1 MKPNTLSA
9 YKITPSHILQLIA
22 VIAFPASLTL
32 LGIDDR
38 WSSSALIDIP
48 SFLIV
53 VAAAIG
59 GACLLKY
66 GGNQP
71 IAQTLLATGIPLGLI
86 SCYLSVVIIVSNVD
100 RYAANLSLALSI
112 LLLTALYGGL
122 VSALG
127 YAINDTS
134 SSALYPI
141 KKRYLVIFSI
151 LVIALIF
158 MGIGLNGEFFF
169 DPIIFSM
176 YLTFILSFLV
186 LGRGKEHFTVVIADA
201 ALFASV
207 IIIIFSLIFW
217 FGIDST
223 ADNRGELIRETI
235 VFSSLGVMYG
245 SLIYFLTYIVSLGC
259 VIEQRI
265 DVNKM
270 NWHLI
275 EVNAFLLF
283 LAFAPTSFSNFME
296 ERQASEEN
304 AIVIEGLIDRI
315 EELERTQ

>member
-1 MKPNTLSA
+1 MKPNTHSA
-9 YKITPSHILQLIA
+9 YKITPSHILQLLA
-22 VIAFPASLTL
+22 VMAFPASLVIF
-32 LGIDDR
+32 GIDDR
-38 WSSSALIDIP
+38 WPSSALIDIP

-53 VAAAIG
+53 VAVAIG

-71 IAQTLLATGIPLGLI
+71 IAQSLLATGVPLGLI
-86 SCYLSVVIIVSNVD
+86 GSYIGVVVIVSRMQD
-100 RYAANLSLALSI
+100 GAAYLGNALAVM
-112 LLLTALYGGL
+112 LLTALYGGL

-127 YAINDTS
+127 YAINDAS
-134 SSALYPI
+134 SSAMYPI
-141 KKRYLVIFSI
+141 KKRYLVIFSVS
-151 LVIALIF
+151 VIALIL
-158 MGIGLNGEFFF
+158 MGIGENGELFF

-201 ALFASV
+201 AMFASV

-217 FGIDST
+217 FGVDST

-245 SLIYFLTYIVSLGC
+245 SLIYLLTYIVSLGC

-265 DVNKM
+265 DVKKM
-270 NWHLI
+270 NWHLT

-283 LAFAPTSFSNFME
+283 LAFAPTSFSNYME

>member
-22 VIAFPASLTL
+22 VMAFPASLL
-32 LGIDDR
+32 IFGIDDR
-38 WSSSALIDIP
+38 WPSSALLDVP
-48 SFLIV
+48 SFVIV
-53 VAAAIG
+53 VAVAIG

-71 IAQTLLATGIPLGLI
+71 ISQTLLATGVPMGLI
-86 SCYLSVVIIVSNVD
+86 SSYIGVVVLVSKIDDGTAYLG
-100 RYAANLSLALSI
+100 YALAVM
-112 LLLTALYGGL
+112 LLTALYGGL

-127 YAINDTS
+127 YAINDAS
-134 SSALYPI
+134 SSAMYPI
-141 KKRYLVIFSI
+141 KKRYLVIFSVS
-151 LVIALIF
+151 VIALIL
-158 MGIGLNGEFFF
+158 MGIGENGELFF

-245 SLIYFLTYIVSLGC
+245 SLIYLLTYIVSLGC

-265 DVNKM
+265 DVKKM
-270 NWHLI
+270 NWHLT

-283 LAFAPTSFSNFME
+283 LAFAPTSFSNYME

>member
-22 VIAFPASLTL
+22 VMAFPASLIL

-48 SFLIV
+48 GLILV
-53 VAAAIG
+53 VALPIG

-71 IAQTLLATGIPLGLI
+71 ISQTLLATGVPMGLI
-86 SCYLSVVIIVSNVD
+86 SSYIGVVLIVSKAD
-100 RYAANLSLALSI
+100 DGAAYLGNALAVM
-112 LLLTALYGGL
+112 LLTALYGGL

-127 YAINDTS
+127 YAINDAS
-134 SSALYPI
+134 SSAMYPI
-141 KKRYLVIFSI
+141 KKRYLVIFSVS
-151 LVIALIF
+151 VIALIL
-158 MGIGLNGEFFF
+158 MGIGENGELFF
-169 DPIIFSM
+169 DPIIFSI

-245 SLIYFLTYIVSLGC
+245 SLIYLLTYIVSLGC

-265 DVNKM
+265 DVKKM
-270 NWHLI
+270 NWHLT

-283 LAFAPTSFSNFME
+283 LAFAPTSFSNYME

>member
-22 VIAFPASLTL
+22 VMAFPASLL
-32 LGIDDR
+32 IFGIDDR
-38 WSSSALIDIP
+38 WPSSALLDVP
-48 SFLIV
+48 SFVIV
-53 VAAAIG
+53 VAVAIG

-71 IAQTLLATGIPLGLI
+71 IAQTLLATGVPLGLI
-86 SCYLSVVIIVSNVD
+86 GSYIGVVIIVSND
-100 RYAANLSLALSI
+100 RYAANLSSELTI
-112 LLLTALYGGL
+112 MLLTALYGGL

-127 YAINDTS
+127 YAINDAS
-134 SSALYPI
+134 SSAMYPI
-141 KKRYLVIFSI
+141 KKRYLVIFSVS
-151 LVIALIF
+151 VIALIL
-158 MGIGLNGEFFF
+158 MGIGENGELFF

-245 SLIYFLTYIVSLGC
+245 SLIYLLTYIVSLGC

-265 DVNKM
+265 DVKKM
-270 NWHLI
+270 NWHLT

-283 LAFAPTSFSNFME
+283 LAFAPTSFSNYIE

>member
-1 MKPNTLSA
+1 MKPNTHSA
-9 YKITPSHILQLIA
+9 YKITPSHILQLLA
-22 VIAFPASLTL
+22 VMAFPASLVIF
-32 LGIDDR
+32 GIDDR
-38 WSSSALIDIP
+38 WPSSALIDIP

-53 VAAAIG
+53 VAVAIG

-71 IAQTLLATGIPLGLI
+71 IAQSLLATGVPLGLI
-86 SCYLSVVIIVSNVD
+86 GSYIGVVVIVSRMQD
-100 RYAANLSLALSI
+100 GAAYLGNALAVM
-112 LLLTALYGGL
+112 LLTALYGGL

-127 YAINDTS
+127 YAINDAS
-134 SSALYPI
+134 SSAIYPI
-141 KKRYLVIFSI
+141 KKRYLVIFSLSVIVLI
-151 LVIALIF
+151 L
-158 MGIGLNGEFFF
+158 MGIGENGELFF

-201 ALFASV
+201 AMFASV

-265 DVNKM
+265 DVKKM

-283 LAFAPTSFSNFME
+283 LAVAPTSFSNFME
-296 ERQASEEN
+296 ERQASDEN
-304 AIVIEGLIDRI
+304 AIIMENLIDRI

>member
-22 VIAFPASLTL
+22 VMAFPASLL
-32 LGIDDR
+32 IFGIDDR
-38 WSSSALIDIP
+38 WPSSALLDVP

-53 VAAAIG
+53 VAVAIG

-71 IAQTLLATGIPLGLI
+71 IAQTLLATGVPMGLI
-86 SCYLSVVIIVSNVD
+86 GSYIGVVIIVSKID
-100 RYAANLSLALSI
+100 DGGNLGNPLATM
-112 LLLTALYGGL
+112 LLTALYGGL

-127 YAINDTS
+127 YAINDAS
-134 SSALYPI
+134 SSAMYPI
-141 KKRYLVIFSI
+141 KKRYLVIFSVS
-151 LVIALIF
+151 VIALILF
-158 MGIGLNGEFFF
+158 GIGEYGELFF

-176 YLTFILSFLV
+176 YLAFILSFLV

-201 ALFASV
+201 AMFASV

-245 SLIYFLTYIVSLGC
+245 SLIYLLTYIVSLGC

-265 DVNKM
+265 DVKKM
-270 NWHLI
+270 NWHLT

-283 LAFAPTSFSNFME
+283 LAFAPTSFSNYME
-296 ERQASEEN
+296 EHQASEEN

>member
-22 VIAFPASLTL
+22 LMAFPASLL
-32 LGIDDR
+32 IFGIDDR
-38 WSSSALIDIP
+38 WPSSALLDVV
-48 SFLIV
+48 SFVIV
-53 VAAAIG
+53 VAVAIG

-71 IAQTLLATGIPLGLI
+71 ISQTLLATGVPMGLI
-86 SCYLSVVIIVSNVD
+86 GSYIGVVIIVSKAD
-100 RYAANLSLALSI
+100 DGTAYLGYALAVM
-112 LLLTALYGGL
+112 LLTALYGGL

-127 YAINDTS
+127 YAINDAS
-134 SSALYPI
+134 SSAMYPI
-141 KKRYLVIFSI
+141 KKRYLVIFSVS
-151 LVIALIF
+151 VIALIL
-158 MGIGLNGEFFF
+158 MGIGENGELFF

-245 SLIYFLTYIVSLGC
+245 SLIYLLTYIVSLGC

-265 DVNKM
+265 DVKKM
-270 NWHLI
+270 NWHLT

-283 LAFAPTSFSNFME
+283 LAFAPTSFSNYME

>member
-1 MKPNTLSA
+1 MKPNTHSA
-9 YKITPSHILQLIA
+9 YKITPSHILQLLA
-22 VIAFPASLTL
+22 VMAFPASLVIF
-32 LGIDDR
+32 GIDDR
-38 WSSSALIDIP
+38 WPSSALIDIP

-53 VAAAIG
+53 VAVAIG

-71 IAQTLLATGIPLGLI
+71 ISQTLLATGVPMGLI
-86 SCYLSVVIIVSNVD
+86 SSYIGVVIIVSKID
-100 RYAANLSLALSI
+100 DGGNLGNPLATM
-112 LLLTALYGGL
+112 LLTALYGGL

-127 YAINDTS
+127 YAINDAS
-134 SSALYPI
+134 SSAMYPI
-141 KKRYLVIFSI
+141 KKRYLVIFSVS
-151 LVIALIF
+151 VIALIL
-158 MGIGLNGEFFF
+158 MGIGENGELFF

-245 SLIYFLTYIVSLGC
+245 SLIYLLTYIVSLGC

-265 DVNKM
+265 DVKKM
-270 NWHLI
+270 NWHLT

-283 LAFAPTSFSNFME
+283 LAFAPTSFSNYME

>member
-9 YKITPSHILQLIA
+9 YKIKPSHILQLIA
-22 VIAFPASLTL
+22 VMAFPASLVIF
-32 LGIDDR
+32 GIDDR
-38 WSSSALIDIP
+38 WPSSALLDVP
-48 SFLIV
+48 SFLLV
-53 VAAAIG
+53 VAVAIG

-71 IAQTLLATGIPLGLI
+71 ISQTLLATGVPMGLI
-86 SCYLSVVIIVSNVD
+86 SSYIGVVVLVSKIDDGTAYLG
-100 RYAANLSLALSI
+100 YALAVM
-112 LLLTALYGGL
+112 LLTALYGGL

-127 YAINDTS
+127 YAINDAS
-134 SSALYPI
+134 SSAMYPI
-141 KKRYLVIFSI
+141 KKRYLVIFSVS
-151 LVIALIF
+151 VIALIL
-158 MGIGLNGEFFF
+158 MGIGENGELFF

-217 FGIDST
+217 FRIDST

-245 SLIYFLTYIVSLGC
+245 SLIYLLTYIVSLGC

-265 DVNKM
+265 DVKKM
-270 NWHLI
+270 NWHLT

>member
-22 VIAFPASLTL
+22 VMAFPASLL
-32 LGIDDR
+32 IFGIDDR
-38 WSSSALIDIP
+38 WPSSVLLDVV
-48 SFLIV
+48 SFVIV
-53 VAAAIG
+53 VAVAIG

-71 IAQTLLATGIPLGLI
+71 ISQTLLATGVPMGLI
-86 SCYLSVVIIVSNVD
+86 SSYIGVVVLVSKIDDGTAYLG
-100 RYAANLSLALSI
+100 YALAVM
-112 LLLTALYGGL
+112 LLTALYGGL

-127 YAINDTS
+127 YAINDAS
-134 SSALYPI
+134 SSAMYPI
-141 KKRYLVIFSI
+141 KKRYLVIFSVS
-151 LVIALIF
+151 VIALIL
-158 MGIGLNGEFFF
+158 MGIGENGELFF

-201 ALFASV
+201 AMFASV

-217 FGIDST
+217 FGVDST

-245 SLIYFLTYIVSLGC
+245 SLIYLLTYIVSLGC

-265 DVNKM
+265 DVKKM
-270 NWHLI
+270 NWHLT

-283 LAFAPTSFSNFME
+283 LAFAPTSFSNYME

>member
-1 MKPNTLSA
+1 MG
-9 YKITPSHILQLIA
+9 LIA
-22 VIAFPASLTL
+22 SYIGVVVIVSK
-32 LGIDDR
+32 IDD
-38 WSSSALIDIP
+38 
-48 SFLIV
+48 
-53 VAAAIG
+53 
-59 GACLLKY
+59 
-66 GGNQP
+66 GGNLGNP
-71 IAQTLLATGIPLGLI
+71 LAIM
-86 SCYLSVVIIVSNVD
+86 
-100 RYAANLSLALSI
+100 
-112 LLLTALYGGL
+112 LLTALYGGL

-127 YAINDTS
+127 YAINDAS
-134 SSALYPI
+134 SSAMYPI
-141 KKRYLVIFSI
+141 KKRYLVIFSVS
-151 LVIALIF
+151 VIALIL
-158 MGIGLNGEFFF
+158 MGIGENGELFF

-245 SLIYFLTYIVSLGC
+245 SLIYLLTYIVSLGC

-265 DVNKM
+265 DVKKM
-270 NWHLI
+270 NWHLT

-283 LAFAPTSFSNFME
+283 LAFAPTSFSNYME

>member
-1 MKPNTLSA
+1 MKPNTHSA
-9 YKITPSHILQLIA
+9 YKITPSHILQLLA
-22 VIAFPASLTL
+22 VMAFPASLVIF
-32 LGIDDR
+32 GIDDR
-38 WSSSALIDIP
+38 WPSSALIDIP

-53 VAAAIG
+53 VAVAIG

-71 IAQTLLATGIPLGLI
+71 IAQSLLATGVPLGLI
-86 SCYLSVVIIVSNVD
+86 GSYIGVVVIVSRMQD
-100 RYAANLSLALSI
+100 GAAYLGNALAVM
-112 LLLTALYGGL
+112 LLTALYGGL

-127 YAINDTS
+127 YAINDAS
-134 SSALYPI
+134 SSAIYPI
-141 KKRYLVIFSI
+141 KKRYLVIFSLSVIVLI
-151 LVIALIF
+151 L
-158 MGIGLNGEFFF
+158 MGIGENGELFF

-201 ALFASV
+201 AMFASV

-217 FGIDST
+217 FGVDST

-245 SLIYFLTYIVSLGC
+245 SLIYLLTYIVSLGC

-265 DVNKM
+265 DVKKM

-296 ERQASEEN
+296 ERQASDEN
-304 AIVIEGLIDRI
+304 AIIMENLIDRI

>member
-22 VIAFPASLTL
+22 VMAFPASLL
-32 LGIDDR
+32 IFGIDDR
-38 WSSSALIDIP
+38 WPSSALLDVP
-48 SFLIV
+48 SFVIV
-53 VAAAIG
+53 VAVAIG

-71 IAQTLLATGIPLGLI
+71 ISQTLLATGVPMGLI
-86 SCYLSVVIIVSNVD
+86 SSYIGVVLLVSKADDGAAYLGN
-100 RYAANLSLALSI
+100 ALAVM
-112 LLLTALYGGL
+112 LLTALYGGL

-127 YAINDTS
+127 YAINDAS
-134 SSALYPI
+134 SSAMYPI
-141 KKRYLVIFSI
+141 KKRYLVIFSVS
-151 LVIALIF
+151 VIALIL
-158 MGIGLNGEFFF
+158 MGIGENGELFF

-201 ALFASV
+201 AMFASV

-217 FGIDST
+217 FGVDST

-245 SLIYFLTYIVSLGC
+245 SLIYLLTYIVSLGC

-265 DVNKM
+265 DVKKM
-270 NWHLI
+270 NWHLT

-283 LAFAPTSFSNFME
+283 LAFAPTSFSNYME
-296 ERQASEEN
+296 EHQASEEN

>member
-1 MKPNTLSA
+1 MKPNTHSA
-9 YKITPSHILQLIA
+9 YKITPSHILQLLA
-22 VIAFPASLTL
+22 VMAFPASLVIF
-32 LGIDDR
+32 GIDDR
-38 WSSSALIDIP
+38 WPSSALIDIP

-53 VAAAIG
+53 VAVAIG

-71 IAQTLLATGIPLGLI
+71 IAQSLLATGVPLGLI
-86 SCYLSVVIIVSNVD
+86 GSYIGVVVIVSRMQD
-100 RYAANLSLALSI
+100 GAAYLGNALAVM
-112 LLLTALYGGL
+112 LLTALYGGL

-127 YAINDTS
+127 YAINDAS
-134 SSALYPI
+134 SSAIYPI
-141 KKRYLVIFSI
+141 KKRYLVIFSLSVIVLI
-151 LVIALIF
+151 L
-158 MGIGLNGEFFF
+158 MGIGENGELFF

-223 ADNRGELIRETI
+223 VGNRGELIRETI

-245 SLIYFLTYIVSLGC
+245 SLIYLLTYIVSLGC

-265 DVNKM
+265 DVKKM
-270 NWHLI
+270 NWHLT

-283 LAFAPTSFSNFME
+283 LAFAPTSFSNYME

>member
-1 MKPNTLSA
+1 MKPDTLSA
-9 YKITPSHILQLIA
+9 YKIKPSHILQLIA
-22 VIAFPASLTL
+22 VMAFPASLIL

-48 SFLIV
+48 SFLMV

-71 IAQTLLATGIPLGLI
+71 IAQTLLATGVPLGLI
-86 SCYLSVVIIVSNVD
+86 GSYIGVVLIVSRTQD
-100 RYAANLSLALSI
+100 GAAYLGYALAVM
-112 LLLTALYGGL
+112 LLTALYGGL

-127 YAINDTS
+127 YAINDAS
-134 SSALYPI
+134 SSAIYPI
-141 KKRYLVIFSI
+141 KKRYLVIFSLSVIVLI
-151 LVIALIF
+151 L
-158 MGIGLNGEFFF
+158 MGIGENGELFF

-223 ADNRGELIRETI
+223 ADNRGELIRETV

-245 SLIYFLTYIVSLGC
+245 SLIYLLTYIVSLGC

-265 DVNKM
+265 DVKKM
-270 NWHLI
+270 NWHLT

-283 LAFAPTSFSNFME
+283 LAFAPTSFSNYME

>member
-9 YKITPSHILQLIA
+9 YKITPSHILQLLA
-22 VIAFPASLTL
+22 VMAFPASLVIF
-32 LGIDDR
+32 GIDDR
-38 WSSSALIDIP
+38 WPSSALIDIP

-53 VAAAIG
+53 VAVAIG

-71 IAQTLLATGIPLGLI
+71 ISQTLLATGVPMGLI
-86 SCYLSVVIIVSNVD
+86 GSYIGVVVIVSRMQD
-100 RYAANLSLALSI
+100 GAAYLGNALAVM
-112 LLLTALYGGL
+112 LLTALYGGL

-127 YAINDTS
+127 YAINDAS
-134 SSALYPI
+134 SSAIYPI
-141 KKRYLVIFSI
+141 KKRYLVIFSLSVIVLI
-151 LVIALIF
+151 L
-158 MGIGLNGEFFF
+158 MGIGENGELFF

-201 ALFASV
+201 AMFASV

-217 FGIDST
+217 FGVDST

-245 SLIYFLTYIVSLGC
+245 SLIYLLTYIVSLGC

-265 DVNKM
+265 DVKKM
-270 NWHLI
+270 NWHLT

-283 LAFAPTSFSNFME
+283 LAFAPTSFSNYME
-296 ERQASEEN
+296 EHQASEEN

>member
-1 MKPNTLSA
+1 MKPDTLSA
-9 YKITPSHILQLIA
+9 YKIKPSHILQLIA
-22 VIAFPASLTL
+22 VMAFPASLL
-32 LGIDDR
+32 IFGIDDR
-38 WSSSALIDIP
+38 WPSSALLDVP
-48 SFLIV
+48 SFVIV
-53 VAAAIG
+53 VAVAIG

-71 IAQTLLATGIPLGLI
+71 ISQTLLATGVPMGLI
-86 SCYLSVVIIVSNVD
+86 SSYIGVVVLVSKIDDGAAYLGN
-100 RYAANLSLALSI
+100 ALAVMLI
-112 LLLTALYGGL
+112 TALYGGL

-151 LVIALIF
+151 LVIALIL

-169 DPIIFSM
+169 DPIIFSI

-186 LGRGKEHFTVVIADA
+186 LGRRKEHFTVVIADA

-245 SLIYFLTYIVSLGC
+245 SLIYLLIYIASLGC

-304 AIVIEGLIDRI
+304 AIVIEDLIDRI

>member
-1 MKPNTLSA
+1 MKPNTHSA
-9 YKITPSHILQLIA
+9 YKITPSHILQLLA
-22 VIAFPASLTL
+22 VMAFPASLVIF
-32 LGIDDR
+32 GIDDR
-38 WSSSALIDIP
+38 WPSSALIDIP

-53 VAAAIG
+53 VAVAIG

-71 IAQTLLATGIPLGLI
+71 IAQSLLATGVPLGLI
-86 SCYLSVVIIVSNVD
+86 GSYIGVVVIVSRMQD
-100 RYAANLSLALSI
+100 GAAYLGNALAVM
-112 LLLTALYGGL
+112 LLTALYGGL

-127 YAINDTS
+127 YAINDAS
-134 SSALYPI
+134 SSAIYPI
-141 KKRYLVIFSI
+141 KKRYLVIFSLSVIVLI
-151 LVIALIF
+151 L
-158 MGIGLNGEFFF
+158 MGIGENGELFF

-201 ALFASV
+201 AMFASV

-265 DVNKM
+265 DVKKM

-296 ERQASEEN
+296 ERQASDEN
-304 AIVIEGLIDRI
+304 AIIMENLIDRI

>member
-1 MKPNTLSA
+1 MKPNTHSA
-9 YKITPSHILQLIA
+9 YKITPSHILQLLA
-22 VIAFPASLTL
+22 VMAFPASLVIF
-32 LGIDDR
+32 GIDDR
-38 WSSSALIDIP
+38 WPSSALIDIP

-53 VAAAIG
+53 VAVAIG

-71 IAQTLLATGIPLGLI
+71 ISQTLLATGVPMGLI
-86 SCYLSVVIIVSNVD
+86 ASYIGVVIIVSKID
-100 RYAANLSLALSI
+100 DGGNLGNPLATM
-112 LLLTALYGGL
+112 LLTALYGGL

-127 YAINDTS
+127 YAINDAS
-134 SSALYPI
+134 FSAMYPI
-141 KKRYLVIFSI
+141 KKRYLVIFSVS
-151 LVIALIF
+151 VIALIL
-158 MGIGLNGEFFF
+158 MGIGEYGELFF

-217 FGIDST
+217 FGVDST

-245 SLIYFLTYIVSLGC
+245 SLIYLLTYIVSLGC

-265 DVNKM
+265 DVKKM
-270 NWHLI
+270 NWHLT

-283 LAFAPTSFSNFME
+283 LAFAPTSFSNYME
-296 ERQASEEN
+296 ERQASDEN
-304 AIVIEGLIDRI
+304 AIIMENLIDRI

>member
-22 VIAFPASLTL
+22 VMAFPASLL
-32 LGIDDR
+32 IFGIDDR
-38 WSSSALIDIP
+38 WPSSALLDVP
-48 SFLIV
+48 SFVIV
-53 VAAAIG
+53 VAVAIG

-71 IAQTLLATGIPLGLI
+71 ISQTLLATGVPMGLI
-86 SCYLSVVIIVSNVD
+86 SSYIGVVLLVSKADDGAAYLGN
-100 RYAANLSLALSI
+100 ALAVM
-112 LLLTALYGGL
+112 LLTALYGGL

-127 YAINDTS
+127 YAINDAS
-134 SSALYPI
+134 SSAMYPI
-141 KKRYLVIFSI
+141 KKRYLVIFSVS
-151 LVIALIF
+151 VIALIL
-158 MGIGLNGEFFF
+158 MGIGENGELFF

-245 SLIYFLTYIVSLGC
+245 SLIYLLTYIVSLGC

-265 DVNKM
+265 DVKKM
-270 NWHLI
+270 NWHLT

-283 LAFAPTSFSNFME
+283 LAFAPTSFSNYME

>member
-22 VIAFPASLTL
+22 VMAFPASLIL

-48 SFLIV
+48 AFLIV
-53 VAAAIG
+53 VAVPIG

-71 IAQTLLATGIPLGLI
+71 ISQTLLATGVPMGLI
-86 SCYLSVVIIVSNVD
+86 SSYIGVVVLVSKIDDGTAYLG
-100 RYAANLSLALSI
+100 YALAVM
-112 LLLTALYGGL
+112 LLTALYGGL

-127 YAINDTS
+127 YAINDAS
-134 SSALYPI
+134 SSAMYPI
-141 KKRYLVIFSI
+141 KKRYLVIFSVS
-151 LVIALIF
+151 VIALIL
-158 MGIGLNGEFFF
+158 MGIGENGELFF

-245 SLIYFLTYIVSLGC
+245 SLIYLLIYIVSLGC

-304 AIVIEGLIDRI
+304 AIVIEDLIDRI

>member
-22 VIAFPASLTL
+22 VMAFPASLL
-32 LGIDDR
+32 IFGIDDR
-38 WSSSALIDIP
+38 WPSSALLDVP

-53 VAAAIG
+53 VAVAIG

-71 IAQTLLATGIPLGLI
+71 ISQTLLATGVPLGLI
-86 SCYLSVVIIVSNVD
+86 GSYIGVVIIVSND
-100 RYAANLSLALSI
+100 RYAANLSSELTI
-112 LLLTALYGGL
+112 MLLTALYGGL

-127 YAINDTS
+127 YAINDAS
-134 SSALYPI
+134 SSAMYPI
-141 KKRYLVIFSI
+141 KKRYLVIFSVS
-151 LVIALIF
+151 VIALIL
-158 MGIGLNGEFFF
+158 MGIGENGELFF

-245 SLIYFLTYIVSLGC
+245 SLIYLLTYIVSLGC

-265 DVNKM
+265 DVKKM
-270 NWHLI
+270 NWHLT

-283 LAFAPTSFSNFME
+283 LAFAPTSFSTYMV

>member
-22 VIAFPASLTL
+22 VMAFPASLL
-32 LGIDDR
+32 IFGIDDR
-38 WSSSALIDIP
+38 WSSSALLDVP

-53 VAAAIG
+53 VAVAIG
-59 GACLLKY
+59 GAFLLKY

-71 IAQTLLATGIPLGLI
+71 IAQTLLATGVPMGLI
-86 SCYLSVVIIVSNVD
+86 ASYIGVVIIVSKID
-100 RYAANLSLALSI
+100 DGGNLGNPLMTM
-112 LLLTALYGGL
+112 LLTALYGGL

-127 YAINDTS
+127 YAINDAS
-134 SSALYPI
+134 SSAMYPI
-141 KKRYLVIFSI
+141 KKRYLVIFSVS
-151 LVIALIF
+151 VIALIL
-158 MGIGLNGEFFF
+158 MGIGEYGELFF

-186 LGRGKEHFTVVIADA
+186 LGRRKEHFTAVIADA

-245 SLIYFLTYIVSLGC
+245 SLIYLLTYIVSLGC

-265 DVNKM
+265 DVKKM
-270 NWHLI
+270 NWHLT

-304 AIVIEGLIDRI
+304 AIVIEDLIDRI

>member
-1 MKPNTLSA
+1 MKLAKLTA

-22 VIAFPASLTL
+22 VMAFPASLIL

-48 SFLIV
+48 AFLIV
-53 VAAAIG
+53 VAVPIG

-71 IAQTLLATGIPLGLI
+71 ISQTLLATGVPMGLI
-86 SCYLSVVIIVSNVD
+86 ASYIGVVIIVAKFDDGGNLG
-100 RYAANLSLALSI
+100 YALALM
-112 LLLTALYGGL
+112 LLTALYGGL

-127 YAINDTS
+127 YAINDAS
-134 SSALYPI
+134 SSTMYPI
-141 KKRYLVIFSI
+141 KKRYLVIFSVS
-151 LVIALIF
+151 VIALILV
-158 MGIGLNGEFFF
+158 GIGENGELFF

-245 SLIYFLTYIVSLGC
+245 SLIYLLTYIVSLGC

-265 DVNKM
+265 DVKKM
-270 NWHLI
+270 NWHLT

-283 LAFAPTSFSNFME
+283 LAFAPTSFSNYME

-304 AIVIEGLIDRI
+304 AIVIEDLIDRI
-315 EELERTQ
+315 EQLERTQ

>member
-22 VIAFPASLTL
+22 VMAFPASLL
-32 LGIDDR
+32 IFGIDDR
-38 WSSSALIDIP
+38 WPSSALLDVP
-48 SFLIV
+48 SFVIV
-53 VAAAIG
+53 VAVAIG

-71 IAQTLLATGIPLGLI
+71 ISQTLLATGVPMGLI
-86 SCYLSVVIIVSNVD
+86 GSYIGVVLIVSKADDGEILGN
-100 RYAANLSLALSI
+100 ALTTM
-112 LLLTALYGGL
+112 LLTALYGGL

-127 YAINDTS
+127 YAINDAS
-134 SSALYPI
+134 SSAMYPI
-141 KKRYLVIFSI
+141 KKRYLVIFSVS
-151 LVIALIF
+151 VIALIL
-158 MGIGLNGEFFF
+158 MGIGENGELFF

-201 ALFASV
+201 AMFASV

-217 FGIDST
+217 FGVDST

-245 SLIYFLTYIVSLGC
+245 SLIYLLTYIVSLGC

-265 DVNKM
+265 DVKKM
-270 NWHLI
+270 NWHLT

-283 LAFAPTSFSNFME
+283 LAFAPTSFSNYME

>member
-1 MKPNTLSA
+1 MKPNTHSA
-9 YKITPSHILQLIA
+9 YKITPSHILQLLA
-22 VIAFPASLTL
+22 VMAFPASLVIF
-32 LGIDDR
+32 GIDDR
-38 WSSSALIDIP
+38 WPSSALIDIP

-53 VAAAIG
+53 VAVAIG

-71 IAQTLLATGIPLGLI
+71 IAQSLLATGVPLGLI
-86 SCYLSVVIIVSNVD
+86 GSYIGVVVIVSKMQD
-100 RYAANLSLALSI
+100 GAAYLGNALAVM
-112 LLLTALYGGL
+112 LLTALYGGL

-127 YAINDTS
+127 YAINDAS
-134 SSALYPI
+134 SSAIYPI
-141 KKRYLVIFSI
+141 KKRYLVIFSLSVIVLI
-151 LVIALIF
+151 L
-158 MGIGLNGEFFF
+158 MGIGENGELFF

-201 ALFASV
+201 AMFASV

-217 FGIDST
+217 FGVDST

-245 SLIYFLTYIVSLGC
+245 SLIYLLTYIVSLGC

-265 DVNKM
+265 DVKKM

-296 ERQASEEN
+296 ERQASDEN
-304 AIVIEGLIDRI
+304 AIIMENLIDRI

>member
-1 MKPNTLSA
+1 MQDGAA
-9 YKITPSHILQLIA
+9 YLGNALA
-22 VIAFPASLTL
+22 VM
-32 LGIDDR
+32 
-38 WSSSALIDIP
+38 
-48 SFLIV
+48 
-53 VAAAIG
+53 
-59 GACLLKY
+59 
-66 GGNQP
+66 
-71 IAQTLLATGIPLGLI
+71 
-86 SCYLSVVIIVSNVD
+86 
-100 RYAANLSLALSI
+100 
-112 LLLTALYGGL
+112 LLTALYGGL

-151 LVIALIF
+151 LVIALIL

-169 DPIIFSM
+169 DPIIFSI

-186 LGRGKEHFTVVIADA
+186 LGRRKEHFTVVIADA

-245 SLIYFLTYIVSLGC
+245 SLIYLLIYIASLGC

-304 AIVIEGLIDRI
+304 AIVIEDLIDRI

>member
-22 VIAFPASLTL
+22 VMAFPASLL
-32 LGIDDR
+32 IFGIDDR
-38 WSSSALIDIP
+38 WPSSALLDVP
-48 SFLIV
+48 SFVIV
-53 VAAAIG
+53 VAVAIG

-71 IAQTLLATGIPLGLI
+71 ISQTLLATGVPMGLI
-86 SCYLSVVIIVSNVD
+86 SSYIGVVVLVSKID
-100 RYAANLSLALSI
+100 DGTANLGNALAVM
-112 LLLTALYGGL
+112 LLTALYGGL

-127 YAINDTS
+127 YAINDAS
-134 SSALYPI
+134 SSAMYPI
-141 KKRYLVIFSI
+141 KKRYLVIFSVS
-151 LVIALIF
+151 VIALIL
-158 MGIGLNGEFFF
+158 MGIGENGELFF

-245 SLIYFLTYIVSLGC
+245 SLIYLLTYIVSLGC

-265 DVNKM
+265 DVKKM
-270 NWHLI
+270 NWHLT

-283 LAFAPTSFSNFME
+283 LAFAPTSFSNYME

>member
-22 VIAFPASLTL
+22 VMAFPASLL
-32 LGIDDR
+32 IFGIDDR
-38 WSSSALIDIP
+38 WPSSALLDVP
-48 SFLIV
+48 SFVIV
-53 VAAAIG
+53 VAVAIG

-71 IAQTLLATGIPLGLI
+71 ISQTLLATGVPMGLI
-86 SCYLSVVIIVSNVD
+86 SSYIGVVVLVSKIDDGTAYLG
-100 RYAANLSLALSI
+100 YALAVM
-112 LLLTALYGGL
+112 LLTALYGGL

-127 YAINDTS
+127 YAINDAS
-134 SSALYPI
+134 SSAMYPI
-141 KKRYLVIFSI
+141 KKRYLVIFSVS
-151 LVIALIF
+151 VIALIL
-158 MGIGLNGEFFF
+158 MGIGENGELFF

-265 DVNKM
+265 DVKKM
-270 NWHLI
+270 NWHLT

-283 LAFAPTSFSNFME
+283 LAFAPTSFSNYME

>member
-22 VIAFPASLTL
+22 VMAFPASLL
-32 LGIDDR
+32 IFGIDDR
-38 WSSSALIDIP
+38 WPSSALLDVV
-48 SFLIV
+48 SFVIV
-53 VAAAIG
+53 VAVAIG

-71 IAQTLLATGIPLGLI
+71 ISQTLLATGVPMGLI
-86 SCYLSVVIIVSNVD
+86 SSYIGVVLIVSKTD
-100 RYAANLSLALSI
+100 DGAAYLGNALAVM
-112 LLLTALYGGL
+112 LLTALYGGL

-127 YAINDTS
+127 YAINDAS
-134 SSALYPI
+134 SSAMYPI
-141 KKRYLVIFSI
+141 KKRYLVIFSVS
-151 LVIALIF
+151 VIALIL
-158 MGIGLNGEFFF
+158 MGIGENGELFF

-245 SLIYFLTYIVSLGC
+245 SLIYLLTYIVSLGC

-265 DVNKM
+265 DVKKM
-270 NWHLI
+270 NWHLT

-283 LAFAPTSFSNFME
+283 LAFAPTSFSNYME

>member
-22 VIAFPASLTL
+22 VMAFPASLL
-32 LGIDDR
+32 IFGIDDR
-38 WSSSALIDIP
+38 WPSSALLDVP

-53 VAAAIG
+53 VAVAIG

-71 IAQTLLATGIPLGLI
+71 ISQTLLATGVPMGLI
-86 SCYLSVVIIVSNVD
+86 SSYIGVVVLVSKIDDGTAYLG
-100 RYAANLSLALSI
+100 YALAVM
-112 LLLTALYGGL
+112 LLTALYGGL

-127 YAINDTS
+127 YAINDAS
-134 SSALYPI
+134 SSAMYPI
-141 KKRYLVIFSI
+141 KKRYLVIFSVS
-151 LVIALIF
+151 VIALIL
-158 MGIGLNGEFFF
+158 MGIGENGELFF

-245 SLIYFLTYIVSLGC
+245 SLIYLLTYIVSLGC

-265 DVNKM
+265 DVKKM
-270 NWHLI
+270 NWHLT

-283 LAFAPTSFSNFME
+283 LAFAPTSFSTYMV

-315 EELERTQ
+315 EQLERTQ

>member
-22 VIAFPASLTL
+22 VMAFPASLVIF
-32 LGIDDR
+32 GIDDR
-38 WSSSALIDIP
+38 WPSSALLDVP

-53 VAAAIG
+53 VAVAIG
-59 GACLLKY
+59 GAFLLKY

-71 IAQTLLATGIPLGLI
+71 IAQTLLATGVPMGLI
-86 SCYLSVVIIVSNVD
+86 ASYIGVVIIVSKID
-100 RYAANLSLALSI
+100 DGGNLGNPLATM
-112 LLLTALYGGL
+112 LLTALYGGL

-127 YAINDTS
+127 YAINDAS
-134 SSALYPI
+134 SSAMYPI
-141 KKRYLVIFSI
+141 KKRYLVIFSVS
-151 LVIALIF
+151 VIALILF
-158 MGIGLNGEFFF
+158 GIGVYVELFF

-223 ADNRGELIRETI
+223 VGNRGELIRETI

-245 SLIYFLTYIVSLGC
+245 SLIYLLTYIVSLGC

-265 DVNKM
+265 DVKKM
-270 NWHLI
+270 NWHLT

-296 ERQASEEN
+296 ERQASDEN
-304 AIVIEGLIDRI
+304 AIIMENLIDRI
-315 EELERTQ
+315 EQLERTQ

>member
-9 YKITPSHILQLIA
+9 YKIKPSHILQLIA
-22 VIAFPASLTL
+22 VMAFPASLVIF
-32 LGIDDR
+32 GIDDR
-38 WSSSALIDIP
+38 WPSSALLDVP

-53 VAAAIG
+53 VAVAIG
-59 GACLLKY
+59 GAFLLKY

-71 IAQTLLATGIPLGLI
+71 IAQTLLATGVPMGLI
-86 SCYLSVVIIVSNVD
+86 ASYIGVVVLVSKIDDGTAYLG
-100 RYAANLSLALSI
+100 YALAVMLI
-112 LLLTALYGGL
+112 TALYGGL

-127 YAINDTS
+127 YAINDAS
-134 SSALYPI
+134 SSTMYPI
-141 KKRYLVIFSI
+141 KKRYLVIFSVS
-151 LVIALIF
+151 VIALIL
-158 MGIGLNGEFFF
+158 MGIGENGELFF

-245 SLIYFLTYIVSLGC
+245 SLIYLLTYIVSLGC

-265 DVNKM
+265 DVKKM
-270 NWHLI
+270 NWHLT

-283 LAFAPTSFSNFME
+283 LAFAPTSFSNYME

-304 AIVIEGLIDRI
+304 AIVIEGLVDRI

>member
-9 YKITPSHILQLIA
+9 YRITPSHILQLIA
-22 VIAFPASLTL
+22 VMAFPASLL
-32 LGIDDR
+32 IFGIDDR
-38 WSSSALIDIP
+38 WPSSALLDVP
-48 SFLIV
+48 SFVIV
-53 VAAAIG
+53 VAVAIG

-71 IAQTLLATGIPLGLI
+71 ISQTLLATGVPMGLI
-86 SCYLSVVIIVSNVD
+86 SSYIGVVVLVSKIDDGTAYLG
-100 RYAANLSLALSI
+100 YALAVM
-112 LLLTALYGGL
+112 LLTALYGGL

-127 YAINDTS
+127 YAINDAS
-134 SSALYPI
+134 SSAMYPI
-141 KKRYLVIFSI
+141 KKRYLVIFSVS
-151 LVIALIF
+151 VIALIL
-158 MGIGLNGEFFF
+158 MGIGENGELFF

-245 SLIYFLTYIVSLGC
+245 SLIYLLTYIVSLGC

-265 DVNKM
+265 DVKKM
-270 NWHLI
+270 NWHLT

-283 LAFAPTSFSNFME
+283 LAFAPTSFSNYME

>member
-22 VIAFPASLTL
+22 VMAFPASLL
-32 LGIDDR
+32 IFGIDDR
-38 WSSSALIDIP
+38 WPSSALLDVP
-48 SFLIV
+48 SFMIV
-53 VAAAIG
+53 VVVAIG
-59 GACLLKY
+59 GAFLLKY

-71 IAQTLLATGIPLGLI
+71 IAQTLLATGVPMGLI
-86 SCYLSVVIIVSNVD
+86 ASYIGVVIIVSKID
-100 RYAANLSLALSI
+100 DGGNLGNPLATM
-112 LLLTALYGGL
+112 LLTALYGGL

-127 YAINDTS
+127 YAINDAS
-134 SSALYPI
+134 SSAMYPI
-141 KKRYLVIFSI
+141 KKRYLVIFSVS
-151 LVIALIF
+151 VIALIL
-158 MGIGLNGEFFF
+158 MGIGENGELFF

-245 SLIYFLTYIVSLGC
+245 SLIYLLTYIMSLGC

-265 DVNKM
+265 DVKKM
-270 NWHLI
+270 NWHLT

-283 LAFAPTSFSNFME
+283 LAFAPTSFSNYME

>member
-22 VIAFPASLTL
+22 VMAFPASLIL

-48 SFLIV
+48 SFYIV
-53 VAAAIG
+53 VAVPIG

-71 IAQTLLATGIPLGLI
+71 ISQTLLATGVPMGLI
-86 SCYLSVVIIVSNVD
+86 ASYIGVVIIVSKID
-100 RYAANLSLALSI
+100 DGGNLGNPLATM
-112 LLLTALYGGL
+112 LLTALYGGL

-127 YAINDTS
+127 YAINDAS
-134 SSALYPI
+134 SSAMYPI
-141 KKRYLVIFSI
+141 KKRYLVIFSVS
-151 LVIALIF
+151 VIALIL
-158 MGIGLNGEFFF
+158 MGIGENGELFF

-245 SLIYFLTYIVSLGC
+245 SLIYLLIYIVSLGC

-304 AIVIEGLIDRI
+304 AIVIEDLIDRI

>member
-22 VIAFPASLTL
+22 VMAFPASLL
-32 LGIDDR
+32 IFGIDDR
-38 WSSSALIDIP
+38 WPSSALLDFV
-48 SFLIV
+48 SFVIV
-53 VAAAIG
+53 VAVAIG

-71 IAQTLLATGIPLGLI
+71 ISQTLLATGVPMGLI
-86 SCYLSVVIIVSNVD
+86 SSYIGVVLIVSKAD
-100 RYAANLSLALSI
+100 DGAAYLGNALAVM
-112 LLLTALYGGL
+112 LLTALYGGL

-127 YAINDTS
+127 YAINDAS
-134 SSALYPI
+134 SSAMYPI
-141 KKRYLVIFSI
+141 KKRYLVIFSVS
-151 LVIALIF
+151 VIALIL
-158 MGIGLNGEFFF
+158 MGIGENGELFF

-245 SLIYFLTYIVSLGC
+245 SLIYLLTYIVSLGC

-265 DVNKM
+265 DVKKM
-270 NWHLI
+270 NWHLT

-283 LAFAPTSFSNFME
+283 LAFAPTSFSNYME